1 MSRIFLNRGTLI
13 VNLFMFC
20 YYLLGSEKGYH
31 GSRQAE
37 TVPIAGFVDK
47 KHLQHDVVGIC

>member
-13 VNLFMFC
+13 DNLFMFC
-20 YYLLGSEKGYH
+20 YYLLGSDKGYH